1 MAWLPKSLVMF
12 RRRHIFTAY
21 VLVGSLIIFIA
32 ISQASFRVADRVEQ
46 QARHSTWLLS
56 HFASLHLSQGRIAE
70 LGEVLTRTREID
82 VPFIVTDNQGRPV
95 LWNGTMIGIPMPDEQ
110 ETLANVDP
118 EGGNGPELDRILE
131 LVREYDARNEPFAIT
146 DPATGQRMLT
156 LHYGASVLG
165 RHIRWLPYL
174 ELALLAIFFLLIVWA
189 LYVKWDGDEQ
199 KLFAGMAKETAHQLG
214 TPITSILGWIAIL
227 RDKEAADGEVVE
239 EISRDVARLGKV
251 SERFSKIGS
260 RPRLD
265 DTDLQNAVEATVA
278 YFEKR
283 LPHLGGRID
292 LACESTSGNRCR
304 YNRDLMEW
312 VLENLIKNGIDAL
325 PEQGGSLRVTLS
337 DGPRESVQIRVS
349 DTGGGIPSAH
359 RNRIFEAGYTTK
371 RRGWGMGLA
380 LVKRIVVQ
388 YHGGRIQ
395 VERTG
400 PAGTTFLITLPGE
413 GKDVAVQDP
422 VGR

>member
-1 MAWLPKSLVMF
+1 MAWMPKSLSMF
-12 RRRHIFTAY
+12 RRRHVFTAY

-32 ISQASFRVADRVEQ
+32 ISQASFRVADRVED

-110 ETLANVDP
+110 ESLANIDP

-131 LVREYDARNEPFAIT
+131 LIREYDARNEPFAIA

-165 RHIRWLPYL
+165 RRIRWLPYL

-214 TPITSILGWIAIL
+214 TPITSILGWLAIL

-239 EISRDVARLGKV
+239 EISRDVSRLGKV

-260 RPRLD
+260 RPHLE
-265 DTDLQNAVEATVA
+265 DTDLQHAVAATVA

-283 LPHLGGRID
+283 LPHLGSRVD
-292 LACESTSGNRCR
+292 LRCESDLGNRCR

-325 PEQGGSLRVTLS
+325 PEQGGSIRVTLD
-337 DGPRESVQIRVS
+337 DGPRDSVQIRVS

-400 PAGTTFLITLPGE
+400 SAGTTFLITLPGE
-413 GKDVAVQDP
+413 GKDFAVQDP
-422 VGR
+422 VGG

>member
-1 MAWLPKSLVMF
+1 MAWMPKSLSMF
-12 RRRHIFTAY
+12 RRRHVFTAY

-32 ISQASFRVADRVEQ
+32 ISQASFRVADRVED

-110 ETLANVDP
+110 ESLANIDP

-131 LVREYDARNEPFAIT
+131 LIREYDARNEPFAIA

-165 RHIRWLPYL
+165 RRIRWLPYL

-214 TPITSILGWIAIL
+214 TPITSILGWVEIL
-227 RDKEAADGEVVE
+227 RDRYGDDELITEL
-239 EISRDVARLGKV
+239 SRDIQRLGKV
-251 SERFSKIGS
+251 SERFSQIGS
-260 RPRLD
+260 LPQLQ
-265 DTDLQNAVEATVA
+265 DTDLAGTIAASVA
-278 YFEKR
+278 YFER
-283 LPHLGGRID
+283 
-292 LACESTSGNRCR
+292 
-304 YNRDLMEW
+304 
-312 VLENLIKNGIDAL
+312 
-325 PEQGGSLRVTLS
+325 
-337 DGPRESVQIRVS
+337 
-349 DTGGGIPSAH
+349 
-359 RNRIFEAGYTTK
+359 
-371 RRGWGMGLA
+371 
-380 LVKRIVVQ
+380 
-388 YHGGRIQ
+388 
-395 VERTG
+395 
-400 PAGTTFLITLPGE
+400 
-413 GKDVAVQDP
+413 
-422 VGR
+422 

>member
-1 MAWLPKSLVMF
+1 MAWWPQSLK
-12 RRRHIFTAY
+12 RLRKRHIFTAY
-21 VLVGSLIIFIA
+21 LLVGSLIIFMA
-32 ISQASFRVADRVEQ
+32 ISQAAFRVADRVEE
-46 QARHSTWLLS
+46 QARLSTWLLS
-56 HFASLHLSQGRIAE
+56 HFASLHLAHGQIVG
-70 LGEVLTRTREID
+70 LGEVLTRTREMD

-110 ETLANVDP
+110 ETLAGIDP

-131 LVREYDARNEPFAIT
+131 LIREYDARNEPFAIT

-165 RHIRWLPYL
+165 RHIRWMPYL
-174 ELALLAIFFLLIVWA
+174 ELMLLVVFFLLIVWA
-189 LYVKWDGDEQ
+189 LNVKWDGDEQ

-214 TPITSILGWIAIL
+214 TPITSILGWLAIL
-227 RDKEAADGEVVE
+227 RDRASGEDEVVE
-239 EISRDVARLGKV
+239 EIGRDVSRLGKV

-265 DTDLQNAVEATVA
+265 DTDLQDAVMSAVA

-283 LPHLGGRID
+283 LPHLSGRVD
-292 LACESTSGNRCR
+292 LRCECELNNLCR
-304 YNRDLMEW
+304 FNRDLMEW

-325 PEQGGSLRVTLS
+325 PEQGGTILARLD
-337 DGPRESVQIRVS
+337 DGPRGGALIRVS
-349 DTGGGIPSAH
+349 DTGSGIPSAH
-359 RNRIFEAGYTTK
+359 RNRIFEAGFTTK
-371 RRGWGMGLA
+371 SRGWGMGLA
-380 LVKRIVVQ
+380 LVKRIIVQ

-400 PAGTTFLITLPGE
+400 ATGTTFLITLPGE
-413 GKDVAVQDP
+413 GN
-422 VGR
+422 

>member
-1 MAWLPKSLVMF
+1 MAWWPNSLRMF
-12 RRRHIFTAY
+12 RKRHVFTAY
-21 VLVGSLIIFIA
+21 LLVGSLIIFIA
-32 ISQASFRVADRVEQ
+32 VSLAAFRVAERVED
-46 QARHSTWLLS
+46 QARLSTWLLS
-56 HFASLHLSQGRIAE
+56 HFASLHLAQGQTAG
-70 LGEVLTRTREID
+70 LSEVLSRTREMD

-95 LWNGTMIGIPMPDEQ
+95 LWNGSVIGIPMPDEQ
-110 ETLANVDP
+110 RVLAEVDP
-118 EGGNGPELDRILE
+118 EGDNGPELNRILE
-131 LVREYDARNEPFAIT
+131 LIREYDAHNEPFAIS

-156 LHYGASVLG
+156 LHHGASILG

-174 ELALLAIFFLLIVWA
+174 ELVLLVVFFLLVVWA

-214 TPITSILGWIAIL
+214 TPITSILGWLALL
-227 RDKEAADGEVVE
+227 RDRSPGKDEVVE
-239 EISRDVARLGKV
+239 EIDRDVARLGKV

-265 DTDLQNAVEATVA
+265 DTDLQNAVESAVT
-278 YFEKR
+278 YFERR
-283 LPHLGGRID
+283 LPHLGGRVD
-292 LACESTSGNRCR
+292 LSCESALGNRCR
-304 YNRDLMEW
+304 FNRDLMEW

-325 PEQGGSLRVTLS
+325 PGQSGAIVVRLD
-337 DGPRESVQIRVS
+337 DGPRGGALIRVS
-349 DTGGGIPSAH
+349 DTGGGIPSVH

-400 PAGTTFLITLPGE
+400 PEGTTFLITLPGE
-413 GKDVAVQDP
+413 G
-422 VGR
+422 